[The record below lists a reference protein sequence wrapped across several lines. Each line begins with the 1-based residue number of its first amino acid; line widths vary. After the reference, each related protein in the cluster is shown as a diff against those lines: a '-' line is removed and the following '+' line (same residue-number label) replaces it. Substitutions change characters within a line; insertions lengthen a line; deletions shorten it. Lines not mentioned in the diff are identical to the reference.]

1 MLIIAMKKQIVLW
14 KKLFVVCF
22 IAALVFGLAG
32 CSKEEKLKPE
42 KSSQQTSTSQQEAT
56 SKNDAK
62 QDQAKKEKDNT
73 ASTPSNQ
80 KEIVK
85 ESERKGDYDATLSG
99 LEASLDDDMLRL
111 DLTCSGDENGKIYLT
126 DGATTN
132 VGPIDIQKGD
142 FTVYFLLNADNTAT
156 YTLKVEAA
164 SGKKA
169 EFTIT
174 QKMIHAAMDETAMD
188 SNESDEGNQ

>member
-1 MLIIAMKKQIVLW
+1 MLMIAMKKQIVLW

-42 KSSQQTSTSQQEAT
+42 KSSQQTSTSQPEAP
-56 SKNDAK
+56 SNNDTK
-62 QDQAKKEKDNT
+62 QDKVAKEKDT
-73 ASTPSNQ
+73 ATSLPSNQ
-80 KEIVK
+80 KEVTK
-85 ESERKGDYDATLSG
+85 ADRKGDYDATLSD
-99 LEASLDDDMLRL
+99 LKASVDDDMLRL
-111 DLTCSGDENGKIYLT
+111 DLTCSGDENGKISLS
-126 DGATTN
+126 DGATTKI
-132 VGPIDIQKGD
+132 GPIDIQKGD
-142 FTVYFLLNADNTAT
+142 YTVYFLLNADSNAT
-156 YTLKVEAA
+156 YTLTIEAA

-188 SNESDEGNQ
+188 SNESDVGNQ

>member
-1 MLIIAMKKQIVLW
+1 MLMIAMKKQIVLW

-42 KSSQQTSTSQQEAT
+42 KSSQQTSTTQPEAP
-56 SKNDAK
+56 SNNDTK
-62 QDQAKKEKDNT
+62 QDKVAKEKDT
-73 ASTPSNQ
+73 ATSLPSNQ
-80 KEIVK
+80 KEVTK
-85 ESERKGDYDATLSG
+85 ADRKGDYDATLSD
-99 LEASLDDDMLRL
+99 LKASVDDDMLRL
-111 DLTCSGDENGKIYLT
+111 DLTCSGDENGKISLS
-126 DGATTN
+126 DGATTKI
-132 VGPIDIQKGD
+132 GPIDIQKGD
-142 FTVYFLLNADNTAT
+142 YTVYFLLNADSNAT
-156 YTLKVEAA
+156 YTLTIEAA

-188 SNESDEGNQ
+188 SNESDKGNQ

>member
-1 MLIIAMKKQIVLW
+1 MIAMKKQIVLW

-42 KSSQQTSTSQQEAT
+42 KSSHQTSTTQPEAP
-56 SKNDAK
+56 SNNDTK
-62 QDQAKKEKDNT
+62 QDKVAKEKDT
-73 ASTPSNQ
+73 ATSLPSNQ
-80 KEIVK
+80 KEVTK
-85 ESERKGDYDATLSG
+85 ADRKGDYDATLSD
-99 LEASLDDDMLRL
+99 LKASVDDDMLRL
-111 DLTCSGDENGKIYLT
+111 DLTCSGDENGKISLS
-126 DGATTN
+126 DGATTKI
-132 VGPIDIQKGD
+132 GPIDIQKGD
-142 FTVYFLLNADNTAT
+142 YTVYFLLNADSNAT
-156 YTLKVEAA
+156 YTLTIEAA

-188 SNESDEGNQ
+188 SNESDKGNQ

>member
-1 MLIIAMKKQIVLW
+1 MLMIAMKKQIVLW

-42 KSSQQTSTSQQEAT
+42 KSSQQTSTTQPEAP
-56 SKNDAK
+56 SNNDTK
-62 QDQAKKEKDNT
+62 QDKVAKEKDT
-73 ASTPSNQ
+73 ATSLPSNQ
-80 KEIVK
+80 KEVTK
-85 ESERKGDYDATLSG
+85 ADRKGDYDATLSD
-99 LEASLDDDMLRL
+99 LKASVDDDMLRL
-111 DLTCSGDENGKIYLT
+111 DLTCSGDENGKISLS
-126 DGATTN
+126 DGATTKI
-132 VGPIDIQKGD
+132 GPIDIQKGD
-142 FTVYFLLNADNTAT
+142 YAVYFLLNADSNAT
-156 YTLKVEAA
+156 YTLTIEAA

-188 SNESDEGNQ
+188 SNESDVGNQ

>member
-1 MLIIAMKKQIVLW
+1 MPNITLPY
-14 KKLFVVCF
+14 
-22 IAALVFGLAG
+22 LV
-32 CSKEEKLKPE
+32 KDMRKLKRYRSE
-42 KSSQQTSTSQQEAT
+42 IKLL
-56 SKNDAK
+56 
-62 QDQAKKEKDNT
+62 QAKKEKDNT

-111 DLTCSGDENGKIYLT
+111 DLTCSGDENGKISLS
-126 DGATTN
+126 DGATTKI
-132 VGPIDIQKGD
+132 GPIDIQKGD
-142 FTVYFLLNADNTAT
+142 YTVYFLLKAYSNAT
-156 YTLKVEAA
+156 YTHTIEAA

>member
-1 MLIIAMKKQIVLW
+1 MLMIAMKKQIVLW

-42 KSSQQTSTSQQEAT
+42 KSSHQTSTTQPEAP
-56 SKNDAK
+56 SNNDTK
-62 QDQAKKEKDNT
+62 QDKVAKEKDT
-73 ASTPSNQ
+73 ATSLPSNQ
-80 KEIVK
+80 KEVTK
-85 ESERKGDYDATLSG
+85 ADRKGDYDATLSD
-99 LEASLDDDMLRL
+99 LKASVDDDMLRL
-111 DLTCSGDENGKIYLT
+111 DLTCSGDENGKISLS
-126 DGATTN
+126 DGATTKI
-132 VGPIDIQKGD
+132 GPIDIQKGD
-142 FTVYFLLNADNTAT
+142 YTVYFLLNADSNAT
-156 YTLKVEAA
+156 YTLTIEAA

-188 SNESDEGNQ
+188 SNESDVGNQ

>member
-1 MLIIAMKKQIVLW
+1 MLMITMKKQIGLW
-14 KKLFVVCF
+14 KKGFAVCF
-22 IAALVFGLAG
+22 SALLVFTLAG

-42 KSSQQTSTSQQEAT
+42 KSSQQTSSSQQETT
-56 SKNDAK
+56 SKNGAK
-62 QDQAKKEKDNT
+62 QNQAKKEKDNV
-73 ASTPSNQ
+73 ASASSNQ
-80 KEIVK
+80 KEIAK
-85 ESERKGDYDATLSG
+85 ESGRKGDYDATLSG
-99 LEASLDDDMLRL
+99 LKASRDDDMLRL
-111 DLTCSGDENGKIYLT
+111 DLTCIGDENGKIYLS

-142 FTVYFLLNADNTAT
+142 YTVYFLLNADSNTT
-156 YTLKVEAA
+156 YTLTIEAA

-174 QKMIHAAMDETAMD
+174 PKMIQAAMNETTMD

>member
-1 MLIIAMKKQIVLW
+1 MLMIAMKKQIVLW

-42 KSSQQTSTSQQEAT
+42 KSSQQTSTTQPEAP
-56 SKNDAK
+56 SNNDTK
-62 QDQAKKEKDNT
+62 QDKVAKEKDT
-73 ASTPSNQ
+73 ATSLPSNQ
-80 KEIVK
+80 KEVTK
-85 ESERKGDYDATLSG
+85 ADRKGDYDATLSD
-99 LEASLDDDMLRL
+99 LKASVDDDMLRL

>member
-1 MLIIAMKKQIVLW
+1 MLMIAMKKQIVLW

-73 ASTPSNQ
+73 ASTPS
-80 KEIVK
+80 KPDSV
-85 ESERKGDYDATLSG
+85 
-99 LEASLDDDMLRL
+99 AS
-111 DLTCSGDENGKIYLT
+111 
-126 DGATTN
+126 
-132 VGPIDIQKGD
+132 
-142 FTVYFLLNADNTAT
+142 
-156 YTLKVEAA
+156 
-164 SGKKA
+164 
-169 EFTIT
+169 
-174 QKMIHAAMDETAMD
+174 
-188 SNESDEGNQ
+188 